1 MATFGSSATLQQGI
15 ASQRHSGEGS
25 MKNSLRAVSAV
36 VVFLALASAAAAQ
49 VSSAA
54 LQGVVTDAQGGVLP
68 GVTAIITNTDT
79 GLTREVSSDAAGFF
93 RATALP
99 PGPYTIQARLD
110 GFAPYSRTGLTLTV
124 GQTATVDVAL
134 TLASVSEAVVVKGSA
149 PLVDTSS
156 NALGTTVNQTQ
167 LDDLPLAGRDFA
179 SLANLAPGVTGVGG
193 GGINAGG
200 QLNRNNSVVVDGT
213 SNDEQ
218 GIAGSRGSFSLESV
232 REYVVYTNKLAA

>member
-1 MATFGSSATLQQGI
+1 MKKVHRVL
-15 ASQRHSGEGS
+15 SGV
-25 MKNSLRAVSAV
+25 LVL
-36 VVFLALASAAAAQ
+36 LALAAAAGAQ
-49 VSSAA
+49 VSSAV

-68 GVTAIITNTDT
+68 GVTAVITNVDT

-99 PGPYTIQARLD
+99 PGPYTIQVRLN

-134 TLASVSEAVVVKGSA
+134 TLASVTEAVVVKGSA
-149 PLVDTSS
+149 PLVDTTS

-167 LDDLPLAGRDFA
+167 LDDLPLAGRDFS

-200 QLNRNNSVVVDGT
+200 QLSRNSVIVDGT

-218 GIAGSRGSFSLESV
+218 GIAGSVAR
-232 REYVVYTNKLAA
+232 RR